1 MSACHRADAPER
13 FKASPCS
20 LTSSTARRLLVDM
33 DGKCRSGFIDIFF
46 LRKSIPAV
54 AFLAGFEVPTH
65 PGHVGCIVDND
76 PSIPV
81 LMLTAADRAT
91 PLAARAVFA
100 RLFKTATAVYITSIW
115 KLVAL
120 DRP

>member
-1 MSACHRADAPER
+1 MPGGSPFHLLQQYTGSFVVVLDVLVGDAAGTVER
-13 FKASPCS
+13 H
-20 LTSSTARRLLVDM
+20 
-33 DGKCRSGFIDIFF
+33 
-46 LRKSIPAV
+46 AV
-54 AFLAGFEVPTH
+54 ALLAGFEVPTH

-76 PSIPV
+76 PRIPV

-100 RLFKTATAVYITSIW
+100 RLFKTATAVHITSIW